1 MKKVFYHQM
10 EVIRPEY
17 QLCYGENERL
27 NRQYKAFI
35 ISTLPLPSCQMSETM
50 QDVEQKQAAREVT
63 DYIFMMMG
71 R

>member
-1 MKKVFYHQM
+1 MKKIFYDQM
-10 EVIRPEY
+10 DVIRPEY
-17 QLCYGENERL
+17 QLCYGDNERL

-35 ISTLPLPSCQMSETM
+35 MATLPLPSCQISEAMSN
-50 QDVEQKQAAREVT
+50 VEQKQSAREVT